1 MLPAHPNH
9 RSDADIYAHR
19 DSGDPGCC
27 HHRTA
32 ACSNDSARRNGTSNC
47 DNSRSMIA
55 APPAWALALTFW
67 LHLLATVTW
76 VGSLSAISFLI
87 LPAMQRSLNPETQL
101 VFIEA
106 MQKRLEPIAWFS
118 MSLLV
123 LTGLLQMSV
132 NPHYDGFISV
142 STQWSLA
149 ILIKHLLGIVMVVVS
164 AIQTWEVIPA
174 IRRAI
179 LKSKKTA
186 NAEELNALRG
196 REVLLLR
203 MNFGLSILILLATA
217 FARAS

>member
-1 MLPAHPNH
+1 ML
-9 RSDADIYAHR
+9 S
-19 DSGDPGCC
+19 S
-27 HHRTA
+27 
-32 ACSNDSARRNGTSNC
+32 
-47 DNSRSMIA
+47 
-55 APPAWALALTFW
+55 PPAWALALTYW

-76 VGSLSAISFLI
+76 VGSLAGVSFLV
-87 LPAMQRSLNPETQL
+87 LPAMQRSLNSDTQL

-123 LTGLLQMSV
+123 VTGLFQMSV
-132 NPHYDGFISV
+132 NPHYDGFLSI

-149 ILIKHLLGIVMVVVS
+149 ILSKHLLGIVMVVVS

-179 LKSKKTA
+179 MLSKKSGD
-186 NAEELNALRG
+186 AEVLESLRR

-203 MNFGLSILILLATA
+203 LNFGLSILILLATA

>member
-1 MLPAHPNH
+1 
-9 RSDADIYAHR
+9 
-19 DSGDPGCC
+19 
-27 HHRTA
+27 
-32 ACSNDSARRNGTSNC
+32 
-47 DNSRSMIA
+47 MISS
-55 APPAWALALTFW
+55 PPAWALALTYW

-76 VGSLSAISFLI
+76 VGSLAGVSFLV
-87 LPAMQRSLNPETQL
+87 LPAMQRALESDTQL

-123 LTGLLQMSV
+123 VTGLFQMSV
-132 NPHYDGFISV
+132 NPHYDGFLST

-149 ILIKHLLGIVMVVVS
+149 ILTKHLLGIVMVVVS

-179 LKSKKTA
+179 IRSKKSG
-186 NAEELNALRG
+186 NAEEIDSLRQ
-196 REVLLLR
+196 REILLLR

>member
-1 MLPAHPNH
+1 ML
-9 RSDADIYAHR
+9 
-19 DSGDPGCC
+19 
-27 HHRTA
+27 T
-32 ACSNDSARRNGTSNC
+32 
-47 DNSRSMIA
+47 
-55 APPAWALALTFW
+55 PPPSWALALTYW

-76 VGSLSAISFLI
+76 IGSLAGISFLV
-87 LPAMQRSLNPETQL
+87 LPAMRRALNPETQL

-123 LTGLLQMSV
+123 LTGLFQMSV
-132 NPHYDGFISV
+132 NPHYDGFISI
-142 STQWSLA
+142 STQWSVA
-149 ILIKHLLGIVMVVVS
+149 ILTKHLLGIVMVVVS

-179 LKSKKTA
+179 VKSKKSQ
-186 NAEELNALRG
+186 NADELESLRR
-196 REVLLLR
+196 REILLLR

>member
-1 MLPAHPNH
+1 
-9 RSDADIYAHR
+9 
-19 DSGDPGCC
+19 
-27 HHRTA
+27 
-32 ACSNDSARRNGTSNC
+32 
-47 DNSRSMIA
+47 MIT

-76 VGSLSAISFLI
+76 VGSLAGVSFLV
-87 LPAMQRSLNPETQL
+87 LPAMQRSLDPETQL

-118 MSLLV
+118 MSLLLV
-123 LTGLLQMSV
+123 TGLFQMSV
-132 NPHYDGFISV
+132 NPHYDGFLST

-149 ILIKHLLGIVMVVVS
+149 ILTKHLLGIIMVVVS

-179 LKSKKTA
+179 VKSKKSKNT
-186 NAEELNALRG
+186 EELDGLRR
-196 REVLLLR
+196 REILLLR

>member
-1 MLPAHPNH
+1 MNF
-9 RSDADIYAHR
+9 
-19 DSGDPGCC
+19 
-27 HHRTA
+27 T
-32 ACSNDSARRNGTSNC
+32 
-47 DNSRSMIA
+47 
-55 APPAWALALTFW
+55 PPAWALALTFW

-76 VGSLSAISFLI
+76 VGSLAGVSLLV
-87 LPAMQRSLNPETQL
+87 LPAMQRSLSPETQL

-118 MSLLV
+118 MSLL
-123 LTGLLQMSV
+123 LATGLFQMSV
-132 NPHYDGFISV
+132 NPHYDGFLSI

-149 ILIKHLLGIVMVVVS
+149 ILAKHLLGVIMVVVS

-179 LKSKKTA
+179 IKSKKSKNT
-186 NAEELNALRG
+186 EELDSLRR
-196 REVLLLR
+196 REILLLR